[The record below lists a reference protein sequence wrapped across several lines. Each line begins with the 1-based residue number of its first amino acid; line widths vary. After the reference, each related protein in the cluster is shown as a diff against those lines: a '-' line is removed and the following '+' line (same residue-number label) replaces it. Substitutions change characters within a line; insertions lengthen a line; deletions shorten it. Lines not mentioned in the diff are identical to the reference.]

1 MTERQLIQQI
11 LNTVDV
17 EYNFNNV
24 DSDNSDYDIKVFQQK
39 EDRRSL
45 KKVND
50 ELKKY
55 FKDAHFK
62 YSEHIGDNLDLKI
75 SK

>member
-17 EYNFNNV
+17 EYNFVNV
-24 DSDNSDYDIKVFQQK
+24 DSDNSAYDIKAFQQK
-39 EDRRSL
+39 KDRRPL
-45 KKVND
+45 KNVND

-55 FKDAHFK
+55 FKEAGFN
-62 YSEHIGDNLDLKI
+62 YTEHIGDDLDLKI

>member
-45 KKVND
+45 KK
-50 ELKKY
+50 
-55 FKDAHFK
+55 
-62 YSEHIGDNLDLKI
+62 
-75 SK
+75 

>member
-17 EYNFNNV
+17 EYNFENV
-24 DSDNSDYDIKVFQQK
+24 DSDNSAYDIKVFQQK
-39 EDRRSL
+39 KDRRPL
-45 KKVND
+45 KNVND

-55 FKDAHFK
+55 FNEAGFN
-62 YSEHIGDNLDLKI
+62 YTEHIGDDLDLKI